1 MQTHHAADTSIFNS
15 RVLRSI
21 LSPDVIG
28 NWTQDAVIEQG
39 AITFID
45 NIAAPFGQKSKR
57 YFPEA
62 ESLGARDIVTLAEL
76 VGRIGGKRFGKAL
89 KSGLDVNR
97 LTDAVKSG
105 SLNLEKLIADFDEG
119 MLDSR
124 VFGAEPPVSPNVS
137 SRVSPR
143 ATRRDSSGYSRR
155 DLLEMSAAYKLD
167 HERDDWACIAV
178 TTDDLL
184 DAREANARWPSVD
197 ELEKKNVDI
206 VALERVRSIIGT
218 QGLARL
224 YAAGFNLS
232 TLAYRVRYGL
242 DVAHL
247 FAAFEAQLVK
257 PTDLSRIKRAALR
270 ELAQRA
276 ASVSVQ

>member
-124 VFGAEPPVSPNVS
+124 VL
-137 SRVSPR
+137 SPR